1 MATPDLRRAGPG
13 PAHIL
18 AICEHVAA
26 SGGHRPV
33 GFVTAAP
40 DGVRVRLRSPRAARA
55 MRAALTR
62 TGYDTSLTCPGR
74 RWDLL
79 VTGWDGHALE
89 ARLAAMRT
97 VIAQLSTD
105 PTATA
110 ATVIDR
116 YRHTSARSPGSHLG
130 IAVLIQ
136 AGEELRTSVAA
147 RCGIHAPRDPA
158 ILPAGTGNALRLR
171 AIWVLEQAIDDLIGR
186 HLRIARRALCLFRA
200 LRQDITDDRAQDA
213 AICRAVGFAPRPSG
227 STARGRTVAA
237 APPLWPPRPARP
249 PVHASGGALPGR
261 PGHSR

>member
-1 MATPDLRRAGPG
+1 M
-13 PAHIL
+13 H
-18 AICEHVAA
+18 
-26 SGGHRPV
+26 
-33 GFVTAAP
+33 
-40 DGVRVRLRSPRAARA
+40 
-55 MRAALTR
+55 AALTR
-62 TGYDTSLTCPGR
+62 TGYHTSLTCPGR
-74 RWDLL
+74 HWALL

-116 YRHTSARSPGSHLG
+116 YRHTSARSPGSRLG

-136 AGEELRTSVAA
+136 AGEELRASVAA

-158 ILPAGTGNALRLR
+158 ILPADTGNALRLR
-171 AIWVLEQAIDDLIGR
+171 AVWVLEQAIDDLIGR

-200 LRQDITDDRAQDA
+200 LRPDTTDDRAQDA
-213 AICRAVGFAPRPSG
+213 AIRRAVGFAPRPSG

-237 APPLWPPRPARP
+237 APPLWPPRPAAPPAARGQASRSRAGPAQQATLGFPMKITDVVTTVASPMPRPARP
-249 PVHASGGALPGR
+249 PVHANGGAFPGR